1 MPSSFGNTLR
11 VSIFGQSHS
20 AGIGCVVEGLP
31 SGHHV
36 DLDALAAFMARR
48 APGQGSWTTPRAEPD
63 AVKVVAGLNVRGDTC
78 GAPLA
83 LLIENTNTRSQ
94 DYDRLLT
101 HPRPGHA
108 DWPAQ
113 AKWGG
118 SQDVRGGGHFSGRPV
133 RVTGPGMGEEPI
145 IVLRAGVGVLYEQ
158 GKRCAAGVSPHIEP
172 FAPLPGTVLDRQLE
186 AVTAARPLTT
196 IDSTVA
202 RRMAQAIDAARGDQ
216 DSVGG
221 TIECVAT
228 GLPAGVGSPMFDGLE
243 NLLARALFGIP
254 AIKGVEFGAG
264 FAAARLC
271 GSEDNDPWHTD
282 GSEVMPTSN
291 NAGGILGGLSTGAPI
306 ILRVAIKPTS
316 SISRPQQTIDMARGK
331 DDTVEVAGRHDPCIA
346 PRAVPVVE
354 ATCALALLDAW
365 LSFPPEHARR
375 NA

>member
-11 VSIFGQSHS
+11 VSVFGQSHS
-20 AGIGCVVEGLP
+20 ADIGCVVEGLP

-48 APGQGSWTTPRAEPD
+48 APGQGSWTTPRTELD
-63 AVKVVAGLNVRGDTC
+63 AVRVVSGLNVRGDTC

-83 LLIENTNTRSQ
+83 LLIENTNARSQ
-94 DYDRLLT
+94 DYDNLLT

-113 AKWGG
+113 VKWGG
-118 SQDVRGGGHFSGRPV
+118 NQDVRGGGHFSGRLTAP
-133 RVTGPGMGEEPI
+133 
-145 IVLRAGVGVLYEQ
+145 L
-158 GKRCAAGVSPHIEP
+158 CAAGGIALAILGERGVRVAAHLARVAEAEDELFS
-172 FAPLPGTVLDRQLE
+172 PLPGAVLDRQLE
-186 AVTAARPLTT
+186 ALASTRPLAT
-196 IDSTVA
+196 IDSA
-202 RRMAQAIDAARGDQ
+202 AAERMAQVIDAARRSR

-221 TIECVAT
+221 IIECIAT

-264 FAAARLC
+264 FAAAQLH

-282 GSEVMPTSN
+282 GTEVMPTSN

-306 ILRVAIKPTS
+306 ILRVAVKPTS
-316 SISRPQQTIDMARGK
+316 SISRPQQTIDTAHK
-331 DDTVEVAGRHDPCIA
+331 TDDILEVTGRHDPCIA

-365 LSFPPEHARR
+365 LSFPPEHGHRDA
-375 NA
+375 

>member
-118 SQDVRGGGHFSGRPV
+118 SQDVRGGGHFSGRLTAP
-133 RVTGPGMGEEPI
+133 
-145 IVLRAGVGVLYEQ
+145 L
-158 GKRCAAGVSPHIEP
+158 CAAGGIARAILGERGVRVVAHLASIAEVEDEP

-196 IDSTVA
+196 IDSAVA

-243 NLLARALFGIP
+243 NLLARVLFGIP

-264 FAAARLC
+264 FAAARLR

>member
-36 DLDALAAFMARR
+36 DLDALGAFMARR
-48 APGQGSWTTPRAEPD
+48 APGQGSWTTPRTEPD
-63 AVKVVAGLNVRGDTC
+63 AVRIVSGLNVRGDTC

-83 LLIENTNTRSQ
+83 LLIENTDTRSQ
-94 DYDRLLT
+94 DYDNLLT

-113 AKWGG
+113 AKWDGN
-118 SQDVRGGGHFSGRPV
+118 QDVRGGGHFSGRLTAP
-133 RVTGPGMGEEPI
+133 
-145 IVLRAGVGVLYEQ
+145 L
-158 GKRCAAGVSPHIEP
+158 CAAGGIARAILGERGVRVAAHLASVAEVADEP
-172 FAPLPGTVLDRQLE
+172 FATLPGAALDRQLE
-186 AVTAARPLTT
+186 AVASASPLTT
-196 IDSTVA
+196 IDPA
-202 RRMAQAIDAARGDQ
+202 AAERMAQAIDAVRRDR

-221 TIECVAT
+221 TIECVAA

-243 NLLARALFGIP
+243 NLLARALLGIP

-264 FAAARLC
+264 FAVARLR

-282 GSEVMPTSN
+282 GSTVMPTSN

-306 ILRVAIKPTS
+306 LLRVAVKPTS
-316 SISRPQQTIDMARGK
+316 SIGRPQQTIDTTRRA
-331 DDTVEVAGRHDPCIA
+331 DDTVEVRGRHDPCIA

-354 ATCALALLDAW
+354 AACALALLDAW

-375 NA
+375 DA